1 MTCTLPSISTE
12 NFKGISMKHIFYFS
26 LAALLFTGCNPNTYE
41 DALNEAPKLEGN
53 LLAGQTA
60 YQTYNC
66 ASCHGEDASTS
77 ALGMSRII
85 SQIDTIRD
93 IENSLLALQYPLS
106 ARSSI
111 MKDIA
116 SKLND
121 QEVIDLST
129 YIISLKQ
136 TN

>member
-1 MTCTLPSISTE
+1 
-12 NFKGISMKHIFYFS
+12 MKHIFYFS